1 MNLSRVSITLRRA
14 ISHWQVRLFAV
25 LLSPLLLS
33 PALGAQAKA
42 PANKA
47 KSEPPAATATT
58 DESVTAMSAI
68 PRSEFKIPTSP
79 AEGRDPFYPAS
90 TRIYDLNKE
99 TKPVTVPKPP
109 AVVDLVLSGVS
120 GSADKALAVINNVNF
135 GVGDSLEVVSGKER
149 VRVVCLEINVQAG
162 TAVIEV
168 NGVRRV
174 LRRAESN

>member
-1 MNLSRVSITLRRA
+1 MTPRRG
-14 ISHWQVRLFAV
+14 ISCWRVRLFAL
-25 LLSPLLLS
+25 LLSPLLLT
-33 PALGAQAKA
+33 PAIGAQSKA
-42 PANKA
+42 PATKA
-47 KSEPPAATATT
+47 KPEPPAAAAKA
-58 DESVTAMSAI
+58 DESATALPTI
-68 PRSEFKIPTSP
+68 PRSEFKIPTSI
-79 AEGRDPFYPAS
+79 AEGRDPFYPTS

-99 TKPVTVPKPP
+99 TKPVPVPKTPT
-109 AVVDLVLSGVS
+109 VVDLVLSGVS

-162 TAVIEV
+162 TAVIEA